1 MSDSEIENVSFNN
14 VDSDESD
21 YASPPPKAKGKKAA
35 ASTKE
40 PKKPAAPKAA
50 KAPKA
55 ASSKK
60 KPLASV
66 DDNLDSAAPSAAM
79 DVDDSED
86 DESSKPK
93 KAAASGKKKTAS
105 ETYQQLTPIE
115 HILKRPDSYIGSVE
129 TLNEKLWVFDSET
142 KRMVFRDVS
151 YVPGFFKIV
160 DEILVNAADNK
171 ACWINDP
178 NMNTMK
184 ITIDT
189 ENNTISVWNNGHGI
203 PVEVHSQTKLWIP
216 EMIFG
221 HLLTSSNY
229 DDDEKKLT
237 GGRNGYGAKLTNIY
251 STEFIIETADV
262 KGKKYKQV
270 FRNNMADK
278 DKPKITS
285 TKDEFTCVT
294 FKPDLKRFGMD
305 RIDEDT
311 EALLKKR
318 VYDMAGTVGDIKVF
332 LNGERLKV
340 KNFKSYCEM
349 YLSSAQAEAADASGG
364 AAVTKQTLIHEIIN
378 DRWEVG
384 FALSDTG
391 NFQQV
396 SFTNSIATIKGG
408 THVNAMADQIIK
420 ALIAQIEKK
429 NKAAKVKPLQI
440 RNHMWLFVK
449 ALIEN
454 PTFDSQTKETMTL
467 QASKFGGKKATISEE
482 FMKKVLKSGIV
493 DTVLNWAK
501 FKADQ
506 QIKATDG
513 KKRTRLNGLTKL
525 SDANNAGGR
534 LAAKCTLILTEGDS
548 AKALAEAGL
557 SVVGR
562 DNFGVFP
569 LRGKLLNVREAT
581 HDQIMKNQ
589 EIQNIKKIVGL
600 VHGKQYQDV
609 SSLRYGSVMIMTDQ
623 DHDGSHIKGLLL
635 NLFDQF
641 FPSLLRIPGFLVEFV
656 TPIVRVTKGK
666 QKIDFFTLVE
676 FLKWNEENNADGKW
690 TIKYYKGLG
699 TSNDN
704 DAMDYFS
711 HTEKHV
717 IPFSPLQDGDRDLI
731 DMAFSKKRVDDRK
744 EWLRQYKPG
753 TFIDH
758 DVDEI
763 GIPDFINKELI
774 CFSMADNIRSIP
786 SVVDG
791 LKPGQ
796 RKVIFGCFKRKMKTE
811 LKVAQL
817 IGYISEKTA
826 YHHGEQSLAST
837 IINLAQ
843 TFVGSNNINLL
854 SPNGQYGTRAMGGKD
869 HASPRYIFT
878 LPTSLARSMYHLGD
892 DPLLK
897 YLEEDG
903 DLIEPEWY
911 VPVIPMI
918 LVNGS
923 EGIGTGYSTN
933 IPNFNPHDIVANI
946 RRMLRNEPLVP
957 MSPWYRGFKGAIEKV
972 DEGKYAVS
980 GIINKLDDST
990 VEIVELPIGTWTQV
1004 YKEQLEKWVGGT
1016 DNNPAYIKDYKEYH
1030 TNVSVHFVITMTKEG
1045 MAKAE
1050 EEGLQKF
1057 FKLTG
1062 TINTTNMMA
1071 FDANLKLRKYAS
1083 PEEILEDYFPL
1094 RLQFYQKRKEYLCN
1108 QLRDQWDKLTN
1119 QARFV
1124 QMIIDKKLV
1133 IAKRKKADLVSEL
1146 RKLEFRPFPRVS
1158 KAKAA
1163 GEDEPAADDDE
1174 EEAATGTSNDY
1185 DYLLGMALWSLTD
1198 EKVAKLLRER
1208 DLKEQEL
1215 NVLLAVKPSEIWE
1228 NDLEK
1233 VLDDFEK
1240 LLEGDSAISKKAS
1253 KGKKAAATLK
1263 TRKSLTGGKPK
1274 RKGDDDSEDD
1284 FKPTKA
1290 AAQKKTAP
1298 AKPKAAARAKAVF
1311 DGEEEKPQVAK
1322 MELDSEPDEAPVVK
1336 KKAPVKKP
1344 ALPDSD
1350 SDGDVKPVVAK
1361 AKAPAKKASSK
1372 RKSDNDDDQDEDV
1385 KPAKKAKPLDKKQTE
1400 LASFFEAGGSKTKP
1414 AAKVSA
1420 TASAKPKATT
1430 ARKAK
1435 PAIDLDS
1442 DSDAPV
1448 VKKKAPPKKKI
1459 VESSDP
1465 DSEIEEVS
1473 APAPRA
1479 APRRAAAAAST
1490 KAKYAD
1496 AFESSE
1502 ADPTVE
1508 EEDDDDDAFD
1518 D

>member
-1 MSDSEIENVSFNN
+1 MSDSEIENFSFNN
-14 VDSDESD
+14 VDDESD
-21 YASPPPKAKGKKAA
+21 YASPPPKAKAKKA
-35 ASTKE
+35 STTAKE
-40 PKKPAAPKAA
+40 PKKAAAPKAA
-50 KAPKA
+50 KASKA
-55 ASSKK
+55 AVPKK

-66 DDNLDSAAPSAAM
+66 DDNVDSAAPSAM
-79 DVDDSED
+79 DVDNSD
-86 DESSKPK
+86 DDAFSGAAKP
-93 KAAASGKKKTAS
+93 KAAAPAGKKKTAS
-105 ETYQQLTPIE
+105 ETYQQLSPVE
-115 HILKRPDSYIGSVE
+115 HILKRPDSYIGSIE
-129 TLNEKLWVFDSET
+129 TLYEKLWVFDSDN

-171 ACWINDP
+171 INDP
-178 NMNTMK
+178 NMNTLK

-189 ENNTISVWNNGHGI
+189 EKNVISVWNNGHGI
-203 PVEVHSQTKLWIP
+203 PVEIHSQTKLWIP

-251 STEFIIETADV
+251 STEFTVETADQN
-262 KGKKYKQV
+262 GKKYKQV
-270 FRNNMADK
+270 FRNNMGDK

-285 TKDEFTCVT
+285 SKEEFTCVT
-294 FKPDLKRFGMD
+294 FKPDLKRFGMA

-318 VYDMAGTVGDIKVF
+318 VYDMAGTVSDVKVF
-332 LNGERLKV
+332 LNGERLRV

-349 YLSSAQAEAADASGG
+349 YLSSAQAEATEASGG
-364 AAVTKQTLIHEIIN
+364 AAVQKHTLIHEVIN
-378 DRWEVG
+378 DRWEIG
-384 FALSDTG
+384 FALSDSG

-408 THVNAMADQIIK
+408 THVNSMADQIIK

-429 NKAAKVKPLQI
+429 NKAAKVKPLQV

-449 ALIEN
+449 SLIEN
-454 PTFDSQTKETMTL
+454 PTFDSQTKENMTL
-467 QASKFGGKKATISEE
+467 LPSKFGGKKPVISED
-482 FMKKVLKSGIV
+482 FMKKVLKSGII

-506 QIKATDG
+506 EIKATDG

-534 LAAKCTLILTEGDS
+534 LASKCTLILTEGDS

-569 LRGKLLNVREAT
+569 LRGKPLNVREAT

-609 SSLRYGSVMIMTDQ
+609 SALRYGSVMIMTDQ

-666 QKIDFFTLVE
+666 QKIDFFTLIE
-676 FLKWNEENNADGKW
+676 FQRWNEENNADNKW

-699 TSNDN
+699 TSDDN
-704 DAMDYFS
+704 DAMEYFS

-717 IPFSPLQDGDRDLI
+717 IPFSPLKDGDRDLI

-796 RKVIFGCFKRKMKTE
+796 RKVIFGCFKRRMKSE

-843 TFVGSNNINLL
+843 TFVGANNINLL
-854 SPNGQYGTRAMGGKD
+854 SPNGQYGT
-869 HASPRYIFT
+869 P
-878 LPTSLARSMYHLGD
+878 RSMFHVGD
-892 DPLLK
+892 DPLLE

-903 DLIEPEWY
+903 DMIEPEWY
-911 VPVIPMI
+911 IPVIPMV

-923 EGIGTGYSTN
+923 EGIGTGYSTS
-933 IPNFNPHDIVANI
+933 IPNFNPHDIVANL
-946 RRMLRNEPLVP
+946 RRMLRNEPIVP
-957 MSPWYRGFKGAIEKV
+957 MTPWYRGFKGAIEKT
-972 DEGKYAVS
+972 DEGKYSVN
-980 GIINKLDDST
+980 GIINKIDSST
-990 VEIVELPIGTWTQV
+990 VEITELPVGSWTQA
-1004 YKEQLEKWVGGT
+1004 YKEQLEKWVAGV
-1016 DNNPAYIKDYKEYH
+1016 DNNPAYVKDYKEYH
-1030 TNVSVHFVITMTKEG
+1030 TNTSVHFVITMTKEG
-1045 MAKAE
+1045 MTKAE
-1050 EEGLQKF
+1050 QEGLMKF
-1057 FKLTG
+1057 FKLT
-1062 TINTTNMMA
+1062 TSLSTNNMMA
-1071 FDANLKLRKYAS
+1071 FDSNLKLRKYSS
-1083 PEEILEDYFPL
+1083 PEEILEDFFPL

-1124 QMIIDKKLV
+1124 QMIIEKKFV
-1133 IAKRKKADLVSEL
+1133 ISKRKKSDLVNEL
-1146 RKLEFRPFPRVS
+1146 RKLEFRPFGRVA

-1163 GEDEPAADDDE
+1163 GEDEPAVEDHEDE
-1174 EEAATGTSNDY
+1174 DEATSGTSMDY
-1185 DYLLGMALWSLTD
+1185 DYLLGMPLWSLTE
-1198 EKVAKLLRER
+1198 EKVAKLLKER
-1208 DLKEQEL
+1208 DLKEEEL
-1215 NVLLAVKPSEIWE
+1215 NTLLAVKPSDIWE

-1233 VLDDFEK
+1233 LLDDFENV
-1240 LLEGDSAISKKAS
+1240 LEGDNAINKKAS

-1263 TRKSLTGGKPK
+1263 TRKSLTTGKAK
-1274 RKGDDDSEDD
+1274 RKGNDDDSEDD
-1284 FKPTKA
+1284 FKPSKA
-1290 AAQKKTAP
+1290 AASKKTAP
-1298 AKPKAAARAKAVF
+1298 VKPKAASRAKAVF
-1311 DGEEEKPQVAK
+1311 DGDDDAPVVAK

-1336 KKAPVKKP
+1336 RKAPVKKP
-1344 ALPDSD
+1344 ALPASD
-1350 SDGDVKPVVAK
+1350 SDEDMKPVVAK
-1361 AKAPAKKASSK
+1361 GKAPAKKPAPK
-1372 RKSDNDDDQDEDV
+1372 RKRSETIPSNRERLLSNLDLSGAGDGDDDDAKDDDAR
-1385 KPAKKAKPLDKKQTE
+1385 PAKKAKPLDKKQTD
-1400 LASFFEAGGSKTKP
+1400 LANFFEAGGSKPKP
-1414 AAKVSA
+1414 VAKTSTAAA
-1420 TASAKPKATT
+1420 AKPKASTSK
-1430 ARKAK
+1430 KAK
-1435 PAIDLDS
+1435 PVVDLDE
-1442 DSDAPV
+1442 DSDPPV
-1448 VKKKAPPKKKI
+1448 VKKTAPKKKI
-1459 VESSDP
+1459 VESSEP
-1465 DSEIEEVS
+1465 ESETEVLS
-1473 APAPRA
+1473 APAPRTA
-1479 APRRAAAAAST
+1479 SRRAAAAPS
-1490 KAKYAD
+1490 KPKYAD

-1502 ADPTVE
+1502 ADPTVD
-1508 EEDDDDDAFD
+1508 EDDDDDFD

>member
-1 MSDSEIENVSFNN
+1 MSDSEVENFSFNN
-14 VDSDESD
+14 DSDGSD
-21 YASPPPKAKGKKAA
+21 FASPPPKAKAKKAA
-35 ASTKE
+35 TATKE
-40 PKKPAAPKAA
+40 SKKPAAAKPA

-55 ASSKK
+55 AASKK
-60 KPLASV
+60 KPLESV
-66 DDNLDSAAPSAAM
+66 DDNVDSAAPTAM
-79 DVDDSED
+79 DVDDSD
-86 DESSKPK
+86 DDAFGESSKPK
-93 KAAASGKKKTAS
+93 KPVAAAPGKKKTAS
-105 ETYQQLTPIE
+105 ETYQQLSPIQ
-115 HILKRPDSYIGSVE
+115 HILKRPDSYIGSIE
-129 TLNEKLWVFDSET
+129 TITEKLWVFDSDT

-171 ACWINDP
+171 INDP
-178 NMNTMK
+178 NMNTLK
-184 ITIDT
+184 VTIDP

-203 PVEVHSQTKLWIP
+203 PVEIHSQTKLWIP

-251 STEFIIETADV
+251 STEFTLETADRH
-262 KGKKYKQV
+262 GKKYKQV

-285 TKDEFTCVT
+285 SKEEFTCVT
-294 FKPDLKRFGMD
+294 FKPDLKRFGMS

-318 VYDMAGTVGDIKVF
+318 VYDMAGTVSDIKVL
-332 LNGERLKV
+332 LNGERVKV
-340 KNFKSYCEM
+340 KNFRSYCEM
-349 YLSSAQAEAADASGG
+349 YLASAQAEAADASGG
-364 AAVTKQTLIHEIIN
+364 AAVTKQTLIHEVIN

-384 FALSDTG
+384 YALSDTG

-420 ALIAQIEKK
+420 SLITQIEKK

-440 RNHMWLFVK
+440 KNHMWLFVK

-467 QASKFGGKKATISEE
+467 QASKFGGKKPVLTDD
-482 FMKKVLKSGIV
+482 FMKKETLVSKSGII

-534 LAAKCTLILTEGDS
+534 HASKCTLILTEGDS

-581 HDQIMKNQ
+581 HDQIMKNT

-600 VHGKQYQDV
+600 VQGKQYQDL

-666 QKIDFFTLVE
+666 QKIDFFTLIE
-676 FLKWNEENNADGKW
+676 FQKWNEENNSDNKW

-699 TSNDN
+699 TSDDN
-704 DAMDYFS
+704 DAMEYFS

-731 DMAFSKKRVDDRK
+731 DMAFSKKR
-744 EWLRQYKPG
+744 PG

-786 SVVDG
+786 CVVDG

-796 RKVIFGCFKRKMKTE
+796 RKVIFGCFKRKMKAE

-843 TFVGSNNINLL
+843 TFVGANNINLL

-878 LPTSLARSMYHLGD
+878 IPTTLARSIFHLGD

-897 YLEEDG
+897 YLEDDG
-903 DLIEPEWY
+903 DSIEPEWY

-933 IPNFNPHDIVANI
+933 IPNFNPHDIVANL
-946 RRMLRNEPLVP
+946 RRMLRDEPLVP
-957 MSPWYRGFKGAIEKV
+957 MKPWYRGFKGAIEKV
-972 DEGKYAVS
+972 DEGKFS
-980 GIINKLDDST
+980 CNGIINKLDDST
-990 VEIVELPIGTWTQV
+990 VEITELPIGTWTQP
-1004 YKEQLEKWVGGT
+1004 YKEQLEKWVTGT
-1016 DNNPAYIKDYKEYH
+1016 DNNPAYVKDYKEYH
-1030 TNVSVHFVITMTKEG
+1030 TNTSVHFVITMTKEG

-1050 EEGLQKF
+1050 EEGLLKF

-1062 TINTTNMMA
+1062 SINTTNMMA
-1071 FDANLKLRKYAS
+1071 FDSNLKLRKYAS
-1083 PEEILEDYFPL
+1083 PEEIMEDFFPL

-1108 QLRDQWDKLTN
+1108 QLRDQWDKLSN

-1133 IAKRKKADLVSEL
+1133 VAKRKKADLVNEL
-1146 RKLEFRPFPRVS
+1146 RKLEFRAFPRVS

-1163 GEDEPAADDDE
+1163 GEDEPAEDDDE
-1174 EEAATGTSNDY
+1174 EEASTGTSSDF
-1185 DYLLGMALWSLTD
+1185 DYLLGMAIWSLTE

-1208 DLKEQEL
+1208 DVKEQEL

-1233 VLDDFEK
+1233 LLDDFEK
-1240 LLEGDSAISKKAS
+1240 LLEGDNAINKKAS

-1274 RKGDDDSEDD
+1274 RKGDDDDSEDD
-1284 FKPTKA
+1284 FKPSK

-1311 DGEEEKPQVAK
+1311 DDEETKPQATK
-1322 MELDSEPDEAPVVK
+1322 MEVDSEPDEALVVK

-1344 ALPDSD
+1344 ALPESD
-1350 SDGDVKPVVAK
+1350 SDEDVKPVVAK
-1361 AKAPAKKASSK
+1361 AKPAAKKAAAK
-1372 RKSDNDDDQDEDV
+1372 RKSLASDDDLDEDV

-1400 LASFFEAGGSKTKP
+1400 LASFFEAGGSKAKP
-1414 AAKVSA
+1414 AAKPSA
-1420 TASAKPKATT
+1420 TASAKAKATT
-1430 ARKAK
+1430 SKKAQ
-1435 PAIDLDS
+1435 PALDLDD

-1448 VKKKAPPKKKI
+1448 VKKKAAGKKKV

-1465 DSEIEEVS
+1465 DSEIEVVS

-1479 APRRAAAAAST
+1479 APRRAAAAP
-1490 KAKYAD
+1490 AKSKYLD
-1496 AFESSE
+1496 AFDSSE
-1502 ADPTVE
+1502 ADPTMDE
-1508 EEDDDDDAFD
+1508 DDDDAFD
-1518 D
+1518 E